1 MRVLMTAETM
11 GGVFTYAFELASA
24 LGRGGAQV
32 ALATKGR
39 LLSREEW
46 RLARRV
52 PGLEVFESLDKLEWM
67 DDPWEDVARSS
78 AWLLE
83 LEARLHPDVVHLDDY
98 AHGALPFAAPKLVA
112 GHSCVVSWFEAVRRA
127 APPPSFDRY
136 RLEVAR
142 GLASADLVVTPTRWL
157 QGALER
163 HYGPLPRARVI
174 PYGRSA
180 ERFTPGEK
188 EPFILCA
195 GRLWDEAAC
204 TRLMDE
210 VAGGLPWPV
219 LHASGE
225 EEPPD
230 PAHARAAAPRHAR
243 SLGRL
248 PAEALQCFFRR
259 ASIYA
264 LPARYEPFGLS
275 VLEAALAGCALVLGD
290 TPSLREAW
298 SGAAVFVDPDSPEML
313 RATLAGLIERPELRS
328 MLAGVARARA
338 LTYSPE
344 RMAEAY
350 VAAYRE
356 LVAERG
362 ETWPAGVASPAW

>member
-1 MRVLMTAETM
+1 MRVLMTADTV

-39 LLSREEW
+39 LLSEEQW
-46 RLARRV
+46 QRARRV

-67 DDPWEDVARSS
+67 EDPWEDVARSS

-83 LEARLHPDVVHLDDY
+83 LEARLRPDVVHLDDY
-98 AHGALPFAAPKLVA
+98 AHGALPFAAPKLVV
-112 GHSCVVSWFEAVRRA
+112 GHSCVFSWFEAVRRA

-136 RLEVAR
+136 RAEVAR
-142 GLASADLVVTPTRWL
+142 GLAGADLVVTPTRWL
-157 QGALER
+157 LRALER
-163 HYGPLPRARVI
+163 HYGPPARARVI

-180 ERFTPGEK
+180 EGFIPGDK

-195 GRLWDEAAC
+195 GRLWGEAES
-204 TRLMDE
+204 TRLLDE
-210 VAGGLPWPV
+210 VAGRLPWPV
-219 LHASGE
+219 LLAAGE
-225 EEPPD
+225 EEHPV
-230 PAHARAAAPRHAR
+230 PAQARAAPPQHAR
-243 SLGRL
+243 TLGRL
-248 PAEALQCFFRR
+248 SAEALACFFRR

-275 VLEAALAGCALVLGD
+275 VLEAALAGCVLVLGD

-298 SGAAVFVDPDSPEML
+298 SGAAVFVDPDSPELL

-328 MLAGVARARA
+328 MLSGVARARA
-338 LTYSPE
+338 LTYSPQ

-356 LVAERG
+356 IVAERG
-362 ETWPAGVASPAW
+362 VTWPTGVAPPAW